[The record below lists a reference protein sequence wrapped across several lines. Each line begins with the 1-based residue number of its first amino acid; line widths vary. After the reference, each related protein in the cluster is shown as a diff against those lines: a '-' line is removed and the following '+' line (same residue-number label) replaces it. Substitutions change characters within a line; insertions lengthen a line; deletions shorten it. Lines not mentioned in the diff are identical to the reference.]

1 MSILVSLK
9 REFYRDDAM
18 DRFTPNPGF
27 TMANA
32 QAMVWLSQLA
42 YETDDPEKIKDIL
55 TAFGLKMLRIEPNSL
70 TRRQACF
77 IVASGRGATFVAF
90 AGTDPLKPQDYVS
103 DLITLPTLAGFHQGF
118 FDAVDVVKNEI
129 KQAIGSREQP
139 LFFTGHSMGGALAN
153 IAAILVHEDGFQP
166 PVVYTFGGA
175 RAGIHGYFDRYKPVL
190 RDRAFRLVHGD
201 DIVATVPPA
210 LPIFDFRHVGHFLH
224 CPSGQTFAGQPSAS
238 NDSNDPNIL
247 RAGLDALLDIA
258 HRVPSLEATLSGTDP
273 RTFDKSGA
281 IPIPL
286 RDHVPASY
294 FRALQIL
301 PKGIN

>member
-1 MSILVSLK
+1 MSVLVSLP
-9 REFYRDDAM
+9 RDVYRDDAM
-18 DRFTPNPGF
+18 DRFSPDPGF
-27 TMANA
+27 AMANA

-42 YETDDPEKIKDIL
+42 YETDDPKKIEEVL
-55 TAFGLKMLRIEPNSL
+55 TAFGLKRLRIGPNSL
-70 TRRQACF
+70 TDRRACF
-77 IVASGRGATFVAF
+77 IVARGRGATFVAF

-103 DLITLPTLAGFHQGF
+103 DLLAVPTLDGFHSGF
-118 FDAVDVVKNEI
+118 FHAVDVVKKDIME
-129 KQAIGSREQP
+129 AIGSREQP

-153 IAAILVHEDGFQP
+153 IAAILVHENGFQA

-175 RAGIHGYFDRYKPVL
+175 RAGIQDYFDRYKATL

-201 DIVATVPPA
+201 DIVATVPPS
-210 LPIFDFRHVGHFLH
+210 LPIFNFRHVGHLLQ
-224 CPSGQTFAGQPSAS
+224 CPSGQRFVGEPSAS

-247 RAGLDALLDIA
+247 RAGLDALLDTA
-258 HRVPSLEATLSGTDP
+258 KRVPSLDATLSGVDP
-273 RTFDKSGA
+273 RTFDKSGL

-301 PKGIN
+301 PKGIT